1 MAKQQNIVSIVNA
14 ITANGGKYIDGH
26 SARRDMTK
34 APAFV
39 KMVIGDLISICPV
52 HQYREG
58 WWVSSL
64 NQLELVEGGVE
75 VSTESLHM
83 FNQRGDTLE
92 DAVKAFN
99 SDFNNDGAAVR
110 AKITQIWHA

>member
-1 MAKQQNIVSIVNA
+1 MAKQQNIIAVLNT
-14 ITANGGKYIDGH
+14 ITANGGNYIDGH
-26 SARRDMTK
+26 YARREVVK

-39 KMVIGDLISICPV
+39 KLLIGDLISICPV

-64 NQLELVEGGVE
+64 NQLELVKGGVE

-83 FNQRGDTLE
+83 FNQKGSLE
-92 DAVKAFN
+92 EAAAAFN
-99 SDFNNDGAAVR
+99 ETFDNDAAFVR
-110 AKITQIWHA
+110 AKITQVWHV